1 MSIKTTEINI
11 VSSFSKEFR
20 ALLNANP
27 DIKQAIENILHDT
40 LVDKGWDGAIE
51 LIDWQ
56 AAFEVTF
63 IQETFEDEE

>member
-1 MSIKTTEINI
+1 MSIKTTEVST

-27 DIKQAIENILHDT
+27 DIKQAIDNILHDT
-40 LVDKGWDGAIE
+40 LVDICDASIE
-51 LIDWQ
+51 LLDWQ

-63 IQETFEDEE
+63 QIENFEDEE